1 MNFQKPK
8 GGIKAMA
15 VVGAN
20 IKDELL
26 PELEMSI
33 IPSKL
38 TDNVKVDLFGLS
50 ESFLDFL
57 SARGCITGGDNK
69 DTQYMPMVQAIGLCK
84 TIRDMYRIFK
94 TRSILRADI

>member
-1 MNFQKPK
+1 
-8 GGIKAMA
+8 MA
-15 VVGAN
+15 AAGAN
-20 IKDELL
+20 IIDELL

-50 ESFLDFL
+50 ETFLDFL
-57 SARGCITGGDNK
+57 ADRGHISNDVNK
-69 DTQYMPMVQAIGLCK
+69 DTQYMSMTQAIGFCR

-94 TRSILRADI
+94 TQSVLRADV

>member
-1 MNFQKPK
+1 
-8 GGIKAMA
+8 MA

-38 TDNVKVDLFGLS
+38 TNNVKLDLFGLS
-50 ESFLDFL
+50 EEFLNFL
-57 SARGCITGGDNK
+57 VERGCIDAGVHN
-69 DTQYMPMVQAIGLCK
+69 DTQYMSMTNAFGLCK
-84 TIRDMYRIFK
+84 TIRDQYRIFN
-94 TRSILRADI
+94 TRVARAHI

>member
-1 MNFQKPK
+1 
-8 GGIKAMA
+8 MA
-15 VVGAN
+15 AAGAN
-20 IKDELL
+20 IIDKLL

-50 ESFLDFL
+50 ETFLEFL
-57 SARGCITGGDNK
+57 ADRGHISNDDNN
-69 DTQYMPMVQAIGLCK
+69 DTQYMSMTQAIGFCR

-94 TRSILRADI
+94 TQSVSRADV

>member
-1 MNFQKPK
+1 
-8 GGIKAMA
+8 MA
-15 VVGAN
+15 AAGAN
-20 IKDELL
+20 IIDDELL

-50 ESFLDFL
+50 ETFLEFL
-57 SARGCITGGDNK
+57 ADRGHISNDDNK
-69 DTQYMPMVQAIGLCK
+69 DTQYMSMSQAIGFCR

-94 TRSILRADI
+94 TQSVLRADI

>member
-1 MNFQKPK
+1 MV
-8 GGIKAMA
+8 AA
-15 VVGAN
+15 GAN

-50 ESFLDFL
+50 EIFLNFL
-57 SARGCITGGDNK
+57 ADQGCIAEGDNK
-69 DTQYMPMVQAIGLCK
+69 DTQYMTMSQAIIFCK
-84 TIRDMYRIFK
+84 KIRNMYRVFK
-94 TRSILRADI
+94 AGDISSADL

>member
-1 MNFQKPK
+1 
-8 GGIKAMA
+8 MA
-15 VVGAN
+15 ALGAN

-26 PELEMSI
+26 PELEMSL

-50 ESFLDFL
+50 DDFLDFL
-57 SARGCITGGDNK
+57 EERGHLSGGDNK
-69 DTQYMPMVQAIGLCK
+69 DTQYMSMTQAIGFCR

-94 TRSILRADI
+94 TRSASRADL

>member
-1 MNFQKPK
+1 
-8 GGIKAMA
+8 MA
-15 VVGAN
+15 AAGVN

-50 ESFLDFL
+50 ETFLNFL
-57 SARGCITGGDNK
+57 ADQGCIIDEPNK
-69 DTQYMPMVQAIGLCK
+69 DTQYMTMTQAIKFCK
-84 TIRDMYRIFK
+84 TVRDMYRIFNA
-94 TRSILRADI
+94 RVASANI

>member
-1 MNFQKPK
+1 
-8 GGIKAMA
+8 MA

-20 IKDELL
+20 INDELL

-50 ESFLDFL
+50 ETFLDFL
-57 SARGCITGGDNK
+57 SERGHISGGANK
-69 DTQYMPMVQAIGLCK
+69 DTQYMPMSQAIGFCK

-94 TRSILRADI
+94 TRSTLHADL

>member
-1 MNFQKPK
+1 
-8 GGIKAMA
+8 MA
-15 VVGAN
+15 AVGVN

-50 ESFLDFL
+50 EDFLDFL
-57 SARGCITGGDNK
+57 VDRGCIVAGDNK
-69 DTQYMPMVQAIGLCK
+69 DTQYMPMSQAIGFCK
-84 TIRDMYRIFK
+84 KIRDTYRIFNAR
-94 TRSILRADI
+94 TASADI